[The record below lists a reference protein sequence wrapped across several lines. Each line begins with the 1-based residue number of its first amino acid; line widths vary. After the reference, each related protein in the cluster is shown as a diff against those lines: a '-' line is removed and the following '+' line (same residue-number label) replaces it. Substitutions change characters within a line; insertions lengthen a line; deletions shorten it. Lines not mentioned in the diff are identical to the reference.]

1 LLRWLKSLLKAAGI
15 LAFLVGL
22 SLGMVFL
29 TLRILVPPQRIEVPS
44 VVGREMMKALALLGE
59 QDLSLKLMGE
69 KYSSQVPEGII
80 ISQFPAPGAKV
91 HKDREI
97 RVFVSGGA
105 RLVITPSLVG
115 KRKREANIYLA
126 QRG

>member
-1 LLRWLKSLLKAAGI
+1 
-15 LAFLVGL
+15 
-22 SLGMVFL
+22 
-29 TLRILVPPQRIEVPS
+29 
-44 VVGREMMKALALLGE
+44 ALLGE

-69 KYSSQVPEGII
+69 KYSSQAPEGII
-80 ISQFPAPGAKV
+80 ISQFPAPGTKV

-126 QRG
+126 QRGLRIGIVSYSYTQIPQEEIISQDPSPQTETDVEK